1 MNKNLN
7 IQRNLN
13 YKSIN
18 ENIKINTKKKKKKIV
33 TFYSIFIKL

>member
-18 ENIKINTKKKKKKIV
+18 ENIKINTKKKKKNSYLL
-33 TFYSIFIKL
+33 FNFH

>member
-18 ENIKINTKKKKKKIV
+18 ENIKINTKKKKKIV